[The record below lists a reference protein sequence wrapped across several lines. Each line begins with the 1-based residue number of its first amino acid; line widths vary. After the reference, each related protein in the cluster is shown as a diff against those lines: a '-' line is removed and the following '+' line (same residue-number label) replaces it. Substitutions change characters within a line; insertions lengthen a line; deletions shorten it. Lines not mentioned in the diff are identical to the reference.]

1 MIYVVLEGNV
11 WKQKHVG
18 IEARRRKERFEQVED
33 ESAQTGGGEREAGYM
48 ECYLLG
54 APRRYDPTDF
64 NSLVV
69 LHVPPT
75 GSCRTYLDVGML
87 ATVHSAARLMMVFA
101 ES

>member
-1 MIYVVLEGNV
+1 MSQHRLVVENE
-11 WKQKHVG
+11 KRD
-18 IEARRRKERFEQVED
+18 I
-33 ESAQTGGGEREAGYM
+33 REWSVTS
-48 ECYLLG
+48 
-54 APRRYDPTDF
+54 YDPTDF

-75 GSCRTYLDVGML
+75 GSYRTYLNVGML

>member
-18 IEARRRKERFEQVED
+18 TEARRRKERFEQVED
-33 ESAQTGGGEREAGYM
+33 ESAQTGGGEREAGY
-48 ECYLLG
+48 
-54 APRRYDPTDF
+54 RYDPTDF

-75 GSCRTYLDVGML
+75 GSYRTYLNAGML